1 MRQQLKVRWKK
12 WESLDSHWR
21 RKTIGRSHLPTCHK
35 GKDSVTL
42 GVVSNN
48 RQRFKQKTF
57 VRIDW
62 SEWDDQVQS
71 SWQSVF
77 VRLWPMCVLGGLNID
92 RDFLF
97 QRMRG
102 SGRGCR
108 LWDWGE
114 GREKGDTM
122 GKDFYKVDF
131 DQKFKICK
139 IVFLKSFFVIS
150 DIWPLKSFIA
160 SHDILSLYEPYNDF
174 DNWWAERSTI

>member
-1 MRQQLKVRWKK
+1 MHRFSYFWGRDEQKAKAVKNVWFKCDNLCQK
-12 WESLDSHWR
+12 WM
-21 RKTIGRSHLPTCHK
+21 KCVG
-35 GKDSVTL
+35 
-42 GVVSNN
+42 
-48 RQRFKQKTF
+48 
-57 VRIDW
+57 
-62 SEWDDQVQS
+62 
-71 SWQSVF
+71 WQSAIFLAVF
-77 VRLWPMCVLGGLNID
+77 VRLWPMCVLDGLNID

-114 GREKGDTM
+114 GREKGVTM

-139 IVFLKSFFVIS
+139 IVFLKSFFFIS

-160 SHDILSLYEPYNDF
+160 SHDILSLYEPYNGF